1 MHSLISWF
9 ARNGVVANIL
19 MFTVVAGGIVSI
31 PEIKKEVFPEIS
43 LDMVQVQVSYRGAA
57 PEEVEE
63 GVCVRIEEAVQDIE
77 GIDKITS
84 TASEGSG
91 MVNIEIEVGYD
102 TRDLL
107 DDIKTRIDAIDTFP
121 EEAEKPVIQQLTN
134 RMQVINLSI
143 SGQTDMMTL
152 KRVGERVRD
161 ELLNHPEITQAEL
174 KSAPLYEISIEVS
187 EADLRRHNL
196 TFDFVAN
203 AVRRASV
210 DLPGGSIKSASG
222 EILLRTK
229 GQAYVGKEFEQL
241 TLLSRPDGTR
251 LALSDVAHV
260 VDGFEESDLFARMDG
275 EPAVLVQVFRVGD
288 QSALEIAE
296 LVNGYVVETQAL
308 LPEGIRLTAWGD
320 SARILRGRMD
330 LLLKN
335 ALSGLLLVFTVLAL
349 FLRLRLAFWV
359 TLGIPISFLG
369 AIAMMP
375 ILDVSISMIS
385 LFSFILVLGIVVDDA
400 IVVGEA
406 IFARQEETGEGLN
419 AAIEGTNSV
428 AVPVIFGVLTTA
440 VAFAPMLFV
449 DGFMGKIWQVI
460 PCIIIPT
467 LLFSLVESKLVLP
480 YHLSHYK
487 PPRQDDHPPFYK
499 RIWEGFFGFFGNG
512 LAGFIQRIYR
522 PVLGFALE
530 WRYLT
535 LAICLATLMLTMGL
549 VSGGYVK
556 IIFFPDVESDNV
568 AVDLTLPQETPAE
581 VTSVAIAQLEAA
593 AQELGRQLEEEEG
606 RPIFMRMMTS
616 VGEQPF
622 KAQGAAFAGGGPGAG
637 GQPNLGEVNIELAPT
652 EERTITAN
660 AIAQRW
666 RALAPPIPDIVE
678 LTFNSSMLESGKA
691 IDIEFSG
698 DSIEELQVVAAK
710 TKQRLREYPGVI
722 DITDSFRGGKPEIK
736 LDVTSRAESLG
747 LSRLDLGRQVRQGF
761 FGEEAQRIQRGRDD
775 VRVMIRYPES
785 ERKSLGDLEQ
795 MRIRTPTGDE
805 VPFSAVAS
813 ASMGRGFATIK
824 RVDRRR
830 TINVTAEVDETIT
843 DENKVLADIQ
853 AGFLPALLTEHRG
866 VRYSLEGASA
876 NQAEAM
882 EALAKGFVVALFVIY
897 VLMAIPFG
905 SYVQPLI
912 VMSAVPFGV
921 VGAIWGHMFMGMSMS
936 MLSMCGVVALSGVVV
951 NDSLVLVSFIN
962 KRRAAGD
969 VPLRQAVIEAGVSRF
984 RPILLTSLTTAAGV
998 TPLMLEQSMQAKFLI
1013 PMAVALAYGV
1023 LFATVI
1029 TLALVPAIYLILE
1042 DFRSFFRWLW
1052 FTPQVAEEP
1061 TVSET
1066 TDEPEPQLRAAR
1078 SPVDQPQRWPDTER
1092 IGAD

>member
-19 MFTVVAGGIVSI
+19 MVTILAGGIVSI
-31 PEIKKEVFPEIS
+31 PQIKKEVFPEIS
-43 LDMVQVQVSYRGAA
+43 LDMVQVQVPYRGAA

-77 GIDKITS
+77 GIEKITS

-91 MVNIEIEVGYD
+91 MVNIEIEIGYD

-161 ELLNHPEITQAEL
+161 DLLNMPDITQAEL

-187 EADLRRHNL
+187 EEELRRHNL
-196 TFDFVAN
+196 TFDFVTN

-210 DLPGGSIKSASG
+210 DLPGGSIKSESG

-229 GQAYVGKEFEQL
+229 GQAYVGAEFEKL
-241 TLLSRPDGTR
+241 TLLTRPDGTR
-251 LALSDVAHV
+251 LQLSDIARV
-260 VDGFEESDLFARMDG
+260 VDGFEESELFARMDG
-275 EPAVLVQVFRVGD
+275 EPAVLVQIYRVGD

-296 LVNGYVVETQAL
+296 LVNNYVVETQAL
-308 LPEGIRLTAWGD
+308 LPEGIRLAAWGD

-335 ALSGLLLVFTVLAL
+335 ALSGLLLVFIVLTL

-369 AIAMMP
+369 SIAMMP
-375 ILDVSISMIS
+375 MLDVSINMIS

-400 IVVGEA
+400 IVVGESV
-406 IFARQEETGEGLN
+406 FARQEETGEGLT
-419 AAIEGTNSV
+419 AAIEGSNSV

-487 PPRQDDHPPFYK
+487 APKQNDDPPFYM
-499 RIWEGFFGFFGNG
+499 RIWDGFFGFFGNG
-512 LAGFIQRIYR
+512 LAWFVQRVYR
-522 PVLGFALE
+522 PFLGFALE

-535 LAICLATLMLTMGL
+535 LAGCLATLMLTIGL
-549 VSGGYVK
+549 VTGGYVK

-581 VTSVAIAQLEAA
+581 VTSVAITQLEAA
-593 AQELGRQLEEEEG
+593 AMELGRRLEEEEG
-606 RPIFMRMMTS
+606 RPVFMRMMTS

-637 GQPNLGEVNIELAPT
+637 GQPNLGEVNIELAPS
-652 EERTITAN
+652 EDRTITAN
-660 AIAQRW
+660 QIAQRW
-666 RALAPPIPDIVE
+666 RALAPPIPDVVE
-678 LTFNSSMLESGKA
+678 LSFNSSMLESGKA
-691 IDIEFSG
+691 IEIEFSG
-698 DSIEELQVVAAK
+698 DSIEDLRVVANK

-795 MRIRTPTGDE
+795 MRVRTPTGDE
-805 VPFSAVAS
+805 VPFTAVAS
-813 ASMGRGFATIK
+813 ATMGRGFATIK

-830 TINVTAEVDETIT
+830 TITVTAEVDETIT
-843 DENKVLADIQ
+843 DENKVLADLQ
-853 AGFLPALLTEHRG
+853 ASFLPALLQEHRG

-882 EALAKGFVVALFVIY
+882 EALGEGFVVALFVIY

-912 VMSAVPFGV
+912 VMSAVPFGI
-921 VGAIWGHMFMGMSMS
+921 VGAIWGHMIMGMSMS

-962 KRRAAGD
+962 KRRAEGGM
-969 VPLRQAVIEAGVSRF
+969 PLHQAVIEAGVGRF

-1042 DFRSFFRWLW
+1042 DFRNFFRWLW
-1052 FTPQVAEEP
+1052 FTPEKADDPAISEP
-1061 TVSET
+1061 A
-1066 TDEPEPQLRAAR
+1066 DEPEPRLRAAR
-1078 SPVDQPQRWPDTER
+1078 STVDQPRQWPDTEG

>member
-187 EADLRRHNL
+187 EDDLRRHNL

-622 KAQGAAFAGGGPGAG
+622 KAQGATFAGGGPGAG